1 MCVNQLLPP
10 KQQETQ
16 LKKELNIK
24 KYHFLFFLLEGFI
37 GHDAALAIQTQRKT
51 GERRAQTAHWRK
63 QLCRSNYD

>member
-1 MCVNQLLPP
+1 MI
-10 KQQETQ
+10 
-16 LKKELNIK
+16 KELNIK

-63 QLCRSNYD
+63 QLCRSNYN